1 MRYAALF
8 ALLIAVAA
16 CESTTKPAVDGPYF
30 TQGFSDGCRTA
41 EARRAAFD
49 NRSFRNDELFAAQPS
64 YQAGWRQ
71 GFRECQPAGIQPVQ
85 PTPEGQAS
93 GNIL

>member
-1 MRYAALF
+1 MRIAALIALT
-8 ALLIAVAA
+8 ALLAA
-16 CESTTKPAVDGPYF
+16 CGTTTPTSVDGPYF
-30 TQGFSDGCRTA
+30 TQGYSDGCRTA

-64 YQAGWRQ
+64 YQTGWRQ

-85 PTPEGQAS
+85 PTSQGQAD